1 MTAYPMRALVTGTL
15 AASVAM
21 CAVSTASAA
30 PGVGSPDART
40 TIPTVQQQTQTNLK
54 QAMGGEAF
62 ANASY
67 TLFAAQAQREGR
79 PAVAD
84 LFRKTAGVEL
94 GEHFTEEA
102 ALSGLVG
109 GNEANLTAAITG
121 EGYES
126 TTMYPTFARQAKA
139 AGDTAAAD
147 LFTEIAKDE
156 AAHQAAYKAA
166 LTALRTGKGT
176 IPAPPAVNPVAV
188 PAGQPKATSAQT
200 RANLDTAMHGE
211 ALAHA
216 KYALYAQRAQQS
228 GNAALAR
235 LFTAVSDVELQEHF
249 SGEAALA
256 GTVDT
261 TSRNLAKAITGETYE
276 SKTMYPTFAQQAK
289 AAGDTAA
296 ATLFQ
301 HNATDEAGHAQAFQT
316 ARKGLG

>member
-1 MTAYPMRALVTGTL
+1 MTAYPIRALVTSTL
-15 AASVAM
+15 AVSVAL
-21 CAVSTASAA
+21 CAGVTAA
-30 PGVGSPDART
+30 PAAASPAVT
-40 TIPTVQQQTQTNLK
+40 GTAIPALQQQTRTNLA
-54 QAMGGEAF
+54 QAMRGEAF
-62 ANASY
+62 ANVSY

-84 LFRKTAGVEL
+84 LFRKAAAVEL
-94 GEHFTEEA
+94 GEHFTQEA
-102 ALSGLVG
+102 APSGLVG
-109 GNEANLTAAITG
+109 GNEANLTDAISG

-126 TTMYPTFARQAKA
+126 TTMYPTFARQARA

-166 LTALRTGKGT
+166 LTALRSGKGA
-176 IPAPPAVNPVAV
+176 IPAPPAITPVTV
-188 PAGQPKATSAQT
+188 TAGQPKVTSAQT

-216 KYALYAQRAQQS
+216 KYTLYAQRAQQS

-256 GTVDT
+256 GSVGT
-261 TSRNLAKAITGETYE
+261 TSHNLATAIAGETYE

-289 AAGDTAA
+289 TAGDTAA

-301 HNATDEAGHAQAFQT
+301 HNATDEADHAQAFQT
-316 ARKGLG
+316 ARKSLG

>member
-1 MTAYPMRALVTGTL
+1 MTAYPIRALVTGTL
-15 AASVAM
+15 AVSVVL
-21 CAVSTASAA
+21 CAGATASAA
-30 PGVGSPDART
+30 PAVGTA
-40 TIPTVQQQTQTNLK
+40 IPALQQQTRTNLT
-54 QAMGGEAF
+54 QAMRGEAF

-84 LFRKTAGVEL
+84 LFRKTPAVEL
-94 GEHFTEEA
+94 DEHFTQEA
-102 ALSGLVG
+102 ALSGLVSS
-109 GNEANLTAAITG
+109 NEANLTDAITG

-126 TTMYPTFARQAKA
+126 TTMYPTFAQQAKA

-156 AAHQAAYKAA
+156 AAHQAAYQAA
-166 LTALRTGKGT
+166 LTKLRTGKGA
-176 IPAPPAVNPVAV
+176 IPTPPAVNPVTV
-188 PAGQPKATSAQT
+188 PAGQPKVTSAQT
-200 RANLDTAMHGE
+200 KANLDTAMHGE

-216 KYALYAQRAQQS
+216 KYTLYAQHAQQS
-228 GNAALAR
+228 GNPALAR
-235 LFTAVSDVELQEHF
+235 LFTAVSDVELQEHY

-256 GTVDT
+256 GTVGT
-261 TSRNLAKAITGETYE
+261 TSQNLATAITGETYE
-276 SKTMYPTFAQQAK
+276 SQTMYPTFAQQAK

-316 ARKGLG
+316 TRKGLS

>member
-1 MTAYPMRALVTGTL
+1 MTAYPIRALVTGSL
-15 AASVAM
+15 AVSVVM
-21 CAVSTASAA
+21 CATATASAA
-30 PGVGSPDART
+30 TAVGTA
-40 TIPTVQQQTQTNLK
+40 IPALQQQTRTNLTK
-54 QAMGGEAF
+54 SMQGEAF

-79 PAVAD
+79 SAVAD

-109 GNEANLTAAITG
+109 SNEANLTDALSG

-147 LFTEIAKDE
+147 LFAEIAKDE
-156 AAHQAAYKAA
+156 TAHLSAYRAA
-166 LTALRTGKGT
+166 LTSVRAGKGA
-176 IPAPPAVNPVAV
+176 IPAPPAVSPVLVA
-188 PAGQPKATSAQT
+188 AGQPKVTSAQT
-200 RANLDTAMHGE
+200 KTNLDTAMHGE

-216 KYALYAQRAQQS
+216 KYSLYAQRAQQS

-235 LFTAVSDVELQEHF
+235 LFTGISNVELQEHL
-249 SGEAALA
+249 SGEAVLA
-256 GTVDT
+256 GTVGT
-261 TSRNLAKAITGETYE
+261 TSRNLTTAITGETYE
-276 SKTMYPTFAQQAK
+276 SQTMYPTFARQAK
-289 AAGDTAA
+289 AVGDTAA

-301 HNATDEAGHAQAFQT
+301 HNANDEAGHAQAFQT
-316 ARKGLG
+316 ARRGLG